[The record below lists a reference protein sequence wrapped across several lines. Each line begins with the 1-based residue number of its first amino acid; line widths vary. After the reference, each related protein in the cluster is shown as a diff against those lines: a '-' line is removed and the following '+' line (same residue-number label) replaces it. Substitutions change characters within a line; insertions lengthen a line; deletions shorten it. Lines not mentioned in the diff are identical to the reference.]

1 MIMVM
6 MAVVMMMVVMMVVM
20 MITMEVVIM
29 VMAVVKMVIMMVV
42 VMTMM
47 VVMGVCGRTDNT
59 GKRKEVGTGKLAQL
73 LPSREV
79 MIPWTN
85 EVYQGRWAERE
96 M

>member
-1 MIMVM
+1 MIM
-6 MAVVMMMVVMMVVM
+6 VMMVVM
-20 MITMEVVIM
+20 MMITM
-29 VMAVVKMVIMMVV
+29 VKTVIMMVV

-79 MIPWTN
+79 MIPWTSV
-85 EVYQGRWAERE
+85 VYQGRWAERE